1 MRNARNLH
9 IIRADGTQDRDGPA
23 SVSTMLIWQ
32 RNHAGGNI
40 STRVIQVTDAT
51 FHAEATDERERTAT
65 LDDRL
70 RTTLDLAQA
79 RADEMAR
86 RHFRHACEPNLCDRW
101 HPIPGAVLHG
111 EPYPLPV
118 ETAEP
123 EGANLLVVERGRT
136 AWADFLRRRLG
147 SIGERVHFAWDRRVG
162 ERRRGADAVEA
173 DRRAGDRRTRPPLA
187 WRTLHFVLVYS
198 ADAPAAR
205 D

>member
-1 MRNARNLH
+1 M
-9 IIRADGTQDRDGPA
+9 
-23 SVSTMLIWQ
+23 VIWQ

-40 STRVIQVTDAT
+40 STRVIQVTDT
-51 FHAEATDERERTAT
+51 LFHAEATDERERTAT

-86 RHFRHACEPNLCDRW
+86 RHFRHDCEANLCDRW
-101 HPIPGAVLHG
+101 HLVPGGVRHG

-118 ETAEP
+118 ETHEP
-123 EGANLLVVERGRT
+123 ESANLLVVERGRT

-147 SIGERVHFAWDRRVG
+147 SIGEQVHVAWDRRVG
-162 ERRRGADAVEA
+162 ERRIGGGDVDT
-173 DRRAGDRRTRPPLA
+173 DRRAGERRTRPPLA

-198 ADAPAAR
+198 AGVVTRKD
-205 D
+205 

>member
-1 MRNARNLH
+1 
-9 IIRADGTQDRDGPA
+9 
-23 SVSTMLIWQ
+23 MLIWQ
-32 RNHAGGNI
+32 RNHAGGNV
-40 STRVIQVTDAT
+40 STRVIQVTDAL

-65 LDDRL
+65 LEDRL

-86 RHFRHACEPNLCDRW
+86 RHFRHDCEANLCDRW
-101 HPIPGAVLHG
+101 HLVPGGVRHG

-123 EGANLLVVERGRT
+123 ETANLLVVERGRT

-162 ERRRGADAVEA
+162 ERRRGTDPVED
-173 DRRAGDRRTRPPLA
+173 DRRAGDRRTLPPLA

-198 ADAPAAR
+198 AGILTR
-205 D
+205 KE